1 MKLIRFGPPGREK
14 PGLIDASGEMR
25 DLSGEIGDVTP
36 DNLAPAAFARLRALD
51 PDKLP
56 LVSDSPRIGACVAG
70 VGKIVAVGLNYH
82 DHAAESGMKVPSE
95 PVLFMKA
102 VTSLSGPNDNVIL
115 PKKATK
121 GDWEVELGIV
131 IGAKAK
137 YVSETDALSYVAG
150 YCLVNDVSERAFQL
164 ERGSQWSKGKS
175 ADTFC
180 PIGPW
185 LVTTDEI
192 NDPHTLALTCEVNG
206 ELMQNGST
214 ANMIFSCARIVSYI
228 SRFMTLM
235 PGDLIPTGTPAGV
248 GMGRGRFL
256 KPGDVM
262 RLTATGLG
270 EQRQSVVGA

>member
-214 ANMIFSCARIVSYI
+214 ANTIFSCARIVSYI